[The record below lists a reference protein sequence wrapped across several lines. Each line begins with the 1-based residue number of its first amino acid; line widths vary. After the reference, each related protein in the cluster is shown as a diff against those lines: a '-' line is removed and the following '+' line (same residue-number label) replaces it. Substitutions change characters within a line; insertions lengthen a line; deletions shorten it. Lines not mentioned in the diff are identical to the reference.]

1 MGGSRALVLIVAA
14 ALGVPAASLAQIPGL
29 YQLPKNDF
37 VWNWGRGAV
46 EGAGGGGFE
55 DFSVNGAEGGFRC
68 LLTGRMRPSSQYS
81 PAERRALEPSLQGR
95 LDFIYASSNLM
106 TELDQ
111 QLLLDWARLSCEMPQ
126 DKESTPEEK
135 AEREAKAKEKMQ
147 REIDKRRE
155 REQRQQD

>member
-1 MGGSRALVLIVAA
+1 MGGSRAWVLIIAASVAA
-14 ALGVPAASLAQIPGL
+14 PAASLAQIPGL

-37 VWNWGRGAV
+37 VWNWGRGGT
-46 EGAGGGGFE
+46 EGAGGGFE
-55 DFSVNGAEGGFRC
+55 DFSVNGSEGGFRC
-68 LLTGRMRPSSQYS
+68 LLTGGMRPSSQYT
-81 PAERRALEPSLQGR
+81 PADMRALESELQGR

-106 TELDQ
+106 NQLDQ
-111 QLLLDWARLSCEMPQ
+111 QLVLDWARLSCEMPK

>member
-1 MGGSRALVLIVAA
+1 MGGPRIWGLIAA
-14 ALGVPAASLAQIPGL
+14 ASIAAPAAALAQIPGL

-37 VWNWGRGAV
+37 TWNWGRGAV

-55 DFSVNGAEGGFRC
+55 DFSVNGSEGGFRC
-68 LLTGRMRPSSQYS
+68 LLAGRMRPSGQNT
-81 PAERRALEPSLQGR
+81 PADMRALESQLQGR
-95 LDFIYASSNLM
+95 LDFIYAASTLM
-106 TELDQ
+106 NQLDQ

-126 DKESTPEEK
+126 SKESTPEEK

-155 REQRQQD
+155 REQK